1 MFDSGIHIG
10 DRVRWESSAG
20 IIHGEI
26 INIRIGR
33 NGHNKLVPWI
43 TIEHIDN
50 NMTRTTTLCGT
61 DDNLAM
67 MKFKVNFRDNYRCK
81 EKEAA

>member
-10 DRVRWESSAG
+10 DRVSWESSAG
-20 IIHGEI
+20 KLHGEV

-33 NGHNKLVPWI
+33 NGHNKLVPWV

-50 NMTRTTTLCGT
+50 NKTRTATLCGT